1 LDAFVERIYNE
12 HKPTKQFTET
22 LEAVQSDIEDTLS
35 RSASFQKKYVT
46 EPKEKFGEEFP
57 GYEIWMFGSAVNG
70 LMNKGSDLDLTVLY
84 DDINLDHR
92 QFLREIAAVLH
103 KKGGK
108 VEVDGD

>member
-1 LDAFVERIYNE
+1 MDAFVERIYNE